1 MCDMDRWKE
10 VALGGLALVLIGTL
24 VAQSEDAAH
33 RAYPVAYVGG
43 ALIAL
48 GVAMWWVKAQRDER
62 RKRRDARAR
71 R

>member
-1 MCDMDRWKE
+1 MCGMDRWKE

-33 RAYPVAYVGG
+33 RAYPVAYIGG
-43 ALIAL
+43 ALVLVGL
-48 GVAMWWVKAQRDER
+48 GMWWVKAQRDER
-62 RKRRDARAR
+62 RRRRAARAR

>member
-24 VAQSEDAAH
+24 VAQSEDATH
-33 RAYPVAYVGG
+33 RAYPVAYIGG
-43 ALIAL
+43 ALVLVGL
-48 GVAMWWVKAQRDER
+48 GMWWVKAQRDER
-62 RKRRDARAR
+62 RRRRAARAR